1 MDPIIAGAL
10 QQQQELTAFK
20 TQMSVLK
27 TTMNVQK
34 EMGEAIIGLIDSA
47 AMPMQTPGK
56 AIGLGG
62 KFDAY
67 A

>member
-1 MDPIIAGAL
+1 MDPIISNAI
-10 QQQQELTAFK
+10 QQQQAQIAVQ

-27 TTMNVQK
+27 KGMDVQK
-34 EMGEAIIGLIDSA
+34 QVGEALIGLIESA
-47 AMPMQTPGK
+47 AMQTPGK

-62 KFDAY
+62 RFDIY

>member
-10 QQQQELTAFK
+10 QQQQELMAFK

-27 TTMNVQK
+27 TSMNVQK
-34 EMGEAIIGLIDSA
+34 EVGEAIIGLIDSA
-47 AMPMQTPGK
+47 SMQTPGK
-56 AIGLGG
+56 TVGLGG